1 MIVFGTAF
9 LAALVAVR
17 VLGGRALLDGES

>member
-1 MIVFGTAF
+1 MVFGTAF

-17 VLGGRALLDGES
+17 ALGGRALLDGES